1 MIKFFQDEIE
11 IWKQKQADYRARLAS
26 MSSRHAKDPESVSI
40 KALEQMVQHPDW
52 PEQGQRRMHWFSLPE
67 AADAVE
73 EPELKVII
81 RKLK

>member
-40 KALEQMVQHPDW
+40 KALEQMVQNIQYAVRQQEDK
-52 PEQGQRRMHWFSLPE
+52 EQEILRLRGN
-67 AADAVE
+67 
-73 EPELKVII
+73 
-81 RKLK
+81 